1 VYNFDDRR
9 DTWKSWAEGLRGNKM
24 RKNHKYFIAILFL
37 CICGNVFPQSSLSH
51 LSLENRYNT
60 LSIEYQIR
68 GTGEYPRYFFYGF
81 DDYSEAIM
89 WDNDGEYPHW
99 VPKHFWT
106 LLIKSKK
113 DSQFITFGGGYPE
126 TAAFS
131 WLDDYEYHFSN
142 NRLVDF
148 NIVDNYQGKKYI
160 SRESYNIENE
170 KNRLIV
176 STRDTSDGTMPP
188 RYYIFYNT
196 PREELLRIY
205 IKNFLNSIDYIINKE
220 WLERNKNTG
229 SSSDRNIIENSYNMP
244 DINRLLKILTKH
256 ELSIFR
262 NYMYARHNY
271 AFKTNT
277 WIKFFSNYYK
287 PNYNGTKTND
297 EVMAIMSEYEKSIL
311 NLVIEIENQK

>member
-1 VYNFDDRR
+1 
-9 DTWKSWAEGLRGNKM
+9 
-24 RKNHKYFIAILFL
+24 
-37 CICGNVFPQSSLSH
+37 
-51 LSLENRYNT
+51 
-60 LSIEYQIR
+60 
-68 GTGEYPRYFFYGF
+68 
-81 DDYSEAIM
+81 
-89 WDNDGEYPHW
+89 
-99 VPKHFWT
+99 
-106 LLIKSKK
+106 
-113 DSQFITFGGGYPE
+113 
-126 TAAFS
+126 
-131 WLDDYEYHFSN
+131 
-142 NRLVDF
+142 
-148 NIVDNYQGKKYI
+148 
-160 SRESYNIENE
+160 
-170 KNRLIV
+170 
-176 STRDTSDGTMPP
+176 MPP

-229 SSSDRNIIENSYNMP
+229 SPSDRNIVENSYSMA

-262 NYMYARHNY
+262 NYMFARHNY

-287 PNYNGTKTND
+287 PDYNGTKTND